1 MADVIYLDHASTT
14 PVDPDVVAVM
24 LPWYTDEFGNPSTV
38 YSLGLTAANAV
49 QEARQSI
56 ADCLG
61 AEADEIYFTSGG
73 TESDNWAVLGTADA
87 QQTKGRHLI
96 TSTIEHHAVLESM
109 EYLEKHG
116 YEITRIP
123 VDSGGRVNP
132 EDVRKAI
139 RPDTILVSV
148 MHANNEVGTIQPIAE
163 IGEITR
169 EAGVLLHTD
178 AVQSAGK
185 LPLDVK
191 QLNVDMLSIS
201 AHKLYGPKGMGL
213 MYLRKRTRVTPLLH
227 GGGQERGR
235 RAGTTNVPGIGGMA
249 KAFDLARGRMAED
262 AAREAE
268 LRDRLWKGLSGSIQA
283 IYLNGTMEHRLPN
296 NLNVRLDGIEGES
309 MILMLDMEGIC
320 VSSGSACTTG
330 SLEPSHVLLGL
341 GIPAEHA
348 HGSLRVTLGRSTTA
362 ADIDHFLRVFPPI
375 VARLREMSPIWCAN
389 CVCKT
394 KDELPAKD

>member
-139 RPDTILVSV
+139 RPDTILVSI

-235 RAGTTNVPGIGGMA
+235 RAGTTNVPGIVGMA

-268 LRDRLWKGLSGSIQA
+268 LRDRLFELLCAAHRALVIEDVDPLASPQ
-283 IYLNGTMEHRLPN
+283 GT
-296 NLNVRLDGIEGES
+296 
-309 MILMLDMEGIC
+309 
-320 VSSGSACTTG
+320 
-330 SLEPSHVLLGL
+330 
-341 GIPAEHA
+341 
-348 HGSLRVTLGRSTTA
+348 
-362 ADIDHFLRVFPPI
+362 
-375 VARLREMSPIWCAN
+375 
-389 CVCKT
+389 
-394 KDELPAKD
+394 